1 MAQPELIISI
11 SRLSKQIDSLLE
23 TQKKLEEKLEE
34 LENENNELKKQ
45 HENDVAALSIAK
57 KDIEF
62 LSLTHRLADSPEA
75 LIKARNTVS
84 KLIRTIDS
92 CIRLI
97 NED

>member
-45 HENDVAALSIAK
+45 HENDVEALSIAR